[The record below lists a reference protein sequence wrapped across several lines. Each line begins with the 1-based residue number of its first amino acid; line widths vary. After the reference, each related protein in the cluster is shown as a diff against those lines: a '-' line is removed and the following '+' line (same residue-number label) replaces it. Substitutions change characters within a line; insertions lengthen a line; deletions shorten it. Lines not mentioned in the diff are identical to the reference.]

1 MQFLQSFI
9 CLLVFFTC
17 SALSVPTR
25 PQRKGRSFKV
35 GRIRRSD
42 YVPFGPAALRKA
54 YSKYGITPTQ
64 FGLDILDFEP
74 IKLKPF
80 DSEASRNV
88 SEPDQTGAVSAQ
100 SVQDDAEFVSP
111 VMVGGQMMVM
121 NFDTGS
127 SDMWVFNTQLDERS
141 TQGHTVFDPAK
152 SATFQ
157 PMEGASFNIT
167 YGDSSFAV
175 GGVGT
180 DTVNIGGA
188 TVTRQAIGLPTQVS
202 QSFAEDTASNGLVG
216 LAFSSINTIQPQ
228 RQKTFF
234 ENVAP
239 DLDEPVM
246 TALLKSDGVGEYEFG
261 TIDQSKFRGRMANIS
276 IDNSNGFWQFE
287 SAQFAVGRGPLQRI
301 RAAPTAI
308 ADTGTTLM
316 LVSPEVAAAYYEQ
329 VEGAVFANVAGG
341 FIYPC
346 DSALPDL
353 SVAVGNANLATVPGS
368 LINFSEVGTNT
379 TNGQKICFGG
389 VQSNQGS
396 GLQIY
401 GDVFLKSM
409 FVVFD
414 QRGPSLGL
422 ASPAR

>member
-1 MQFLQSFI
+1 MQILQSFT

-17 SALSVPTR
+17 SALAVPTR

-42 YVPFGPAALRKA
+42 YVPFGPAALRRA

-80 DSEASRNV
+80 NSEASRNV

-100 SVQDDAEFVSP
+100 SVQNDAEFVSP

-127 SDMWVFNTQLDERS
+127 SDMYVSLAFIVFWISRITVICRWVFNTQLEETS
-141 TQGHTVFDPAK
+141 TKGHTVFDPAK

-180 DTVNIGGA
+180 DTVDIGGA

-202 QSFAEDTASNGLVG
+202 QSFADDTASNGLVG

-261 TIDQSKFRGRMANIS
+261 TIDRSKFRGRMANIT
-276 IDNSNGFWQFE
+276 IDNANGFWQFE
-287 SAQFAVGRGPLQRI
+287 SAQFAVGHGPLQKI

-346 DSALPDL
+346 NSALPDL
-353 SVAVGNANLATVPGS
+353 SVAVGNAHLATVPGS

-379 TNGQKICFGG
+379 TNGQEFPCSIHT
-389 VQSNQGS
+389 
-396 GLQIY
+396 
-401 GDVFLKSM
+401 
-409 FVVFD
+409 
-414 QRGPSLGL
+414 
-422 ASPAR
+422 